1 VVYGAAE
8 AGVAAVVAVRIE
20 IGVAPAD
27 TDAPADTAAAAP
39 FVVVVEAVTAE
50 WILALEDEERAGLP
64 AERSLQIATT
74 Y

>member
-1 VVYGAAE
+1 MVYGAAE

-20 IGVAPAD
+20 IGVAPAA
-27 TDAPADTAAAAP
+27 DAPADTAAAAP